1 MTGAEER
8 LAPVAQAVLMGGNVR
23 VGNGYAPVRK

>member
-23 VGNGYAPVRK
+23 VGNRYAPVRK